1 GRTTVSNAS
10 QRTTAT
16 IATPRNP
23 EVARTLQ
30 PPVEKTA
37 DRPARADV
45 AFAVY
50 ARSPRRSF
58 FARDDHRTDH
68 NGGAHP
74 VLVRIRLES
83 VCTRRQ
89 RRARARCGPRWRP
102 AMWRSWGRS
111 IRRSMTWHARSG
123 RPRYNWTS

>member
-1 GRTTVSNAS
+1 MRCATALHGRHVPRKYIRARRNPRLTVRGRTTVSNAS

-16 IATPRNP
+16 IATPTNP

-50 ARSPRRSF
+50 ARSPRPSF

-74 VLVRIRLES
+74 VLVRIRLEH

-89 RRARARCGPRWRP
+89 RQIGRA
-102 AMWRSWGRS
+102 
-111 IRRSMTWHARSG
+111 
-123 RPRYNWTS
+123 